1 MVRGEREVH
10 RVRGENTMMTK
21 RFFLASALTAV
32 AAFVPFASV
41 VSTQQSAATFGTS
54 THLVVQ
60 TVTVKDKGGKAI
72 EGLTAKDFVVTEDGE
87 PQQLSFVE
95 FQRLDTSAS
104 DFPSVVP
111 PPPTPPTAASAL
123 TAQANTGS
131 NANATPTPAPSTVN
145 DQITFR
151 DRRLIVLYFD
161 VSSMPPS
168 DAARAYTAAL
178 KYIDDDIRPMD
189 LVAIMS
195 YQTAG
200 VRFRQDFTDSK
211 DKMREAITRLIY
223 NDDLDGDGIPDTTVD
238 AVTAFG
244 QDDGEFNIFNT
255 DRQLAALQ
263 TALAMLKPLPEEKS
277 LVYFS
282 SRLAL
287 NGVDN
292 QAQLRATVNAAL
304 RANVQINAV
313 DARGLV
319 ATAPLGDATQA
330 SRPGLAAFNGQL
342 ATQTMTA
349 FQRSQDSLY
358 ALSKDTGGKA
368 MFDNN
373 DLSKAIVEAA
383 NSQTSYYVLG
393 YYTNKIA
400 KDGKFHRIKVSMADD
415 KYKSADLSYRQ
426 GYYADKEFAKFNAAD
441 KERQLEDALRLDDP
455 ITEITLAMEV
465 NFFRLNSAEYFVP
478 VAVKIPG
485 SELQLAKK
493 GGASHTLIDFIG
505 EIKDDY
511 GNTIQ
516 NVRDKLDIPISQD
529 IAAQLQQ
536 RPIQYETGFTVL
548 PGNYVIKV
556 LARDSE
562 TGRIGTYL
570 MNFTIPNLTREAVKL
585 PMSSV
590 VLATTRV
597 PNSDAIFNVKQKIAS
612 DAANPL
618 ISDAGKLLPS
628 VTRVF
633 SRSREM
639 LVYLEAY
646 ERDATTT
653 QPLIAFATFYRDDK
667 PVMQTAPVAVTDGLQ
682 AKSKAVP
689 LNFNVSLADL
699 APGKYE
705 CQITVLD
712 SAAQK
717 ANYWRAPIAVTP

>member
-1 MVRGEREVH
+1 
-10 RVRGENTMMTK
+10 
-21 RFFLASALTAV
+21 
-32 AAFVPFASV
+32 
-41 VSTQQSAATFGTS
+41 
-54 THLVVQ
+54 
-60 TVTVKDKGGKAI
+60 
-72 EGLTAKDFVVTEDGE
+72 
-87 PQQLSFVE
+87 VE
-95 FQRLDTSAS
+95 YQRLDTSAT

-111 PPPTPPTAASAL
+111 PPPAPPKAVASAIV
-123 TAQANTGS
+123 AA
-131 NANATPTPAPSTVN
+131 APVPAPDAAPTPSPASE
-145 DQITFR
+145 QIKFR
-151 DRRLIVLYFD
+151 DRRLMVLYFD

-168 DAARAYTAAL
+168 DAARSYTAAL
-178 KYIDDDIRPMD
+178 KYIDNDIKPMD

-195 YQTAG
+195 YQGSG

-211 DKMREAITRLIY
+211 DKMKEAITRLIY
-223 NDDLDGDGIPDTTVD
+223 NDDLDGDGIPDSTVD

-263 TALAMLKPLPEEKS
+263 TAMAMLKPLPEQKS
-277 LVYFS
+277 LVYFT
-282 SRLAL
+282 SRLSL
-287 NGVDN
+287 NGTDN

-304 RANVQINAV
+304 RANVQLFAV

-330 SRPGLAAFNGQL
+330 SRAGLGAFNGQL
-342 ATQTMTA
+342 AAQTTSA

-358 ALSKDTGGKA
+358 ALAKDTGGKA

-373 DLSKAIVEAA
+373 DLSRGIVEAA

-393 YYTNKIA
+393 YYTNKTA
-400 KDGKFHRIKVSMADD
+400 KDGKFHRVKVALAGDQ
-415 KYKSADLSYRQ
+415 YKSADLSYRQ
-426 GYYADKEFAKFNAAD
+426 GYYADKEFAKFNTAD

-455 ITEITLAMEV
+455 ITEITMAMEV

-493 GGASHTLIDFIG
+493 GGASRTLIDFIG

-516 NVRDKLDIPISQD
+516 NVRDKLDIPINQD

-536 RPIQYETGFTVL
+536 RPIQYETGFTLL

-570 MNFTIPNLTREAVKL
+570 MNFSVPNLNREAVKL

-597 PNSDAIFNVKQKIAS
+597 PNSDAIFNVKQKIAT

-633 SRSREM
+633 SRSRDM
-639 LVYLEAY
+639 LVFLQAY

-653 QPLIAFATFYRDDK
+653 QPLIAFATFYQDDK
-667 PVMQTAPVAVTDGLQ
+667 QMMQTAPVAVTEGLE
-682 AKSKAVP
+682 AKSKAVS
-689 LNFNVSLADL
+689 LNFNVSLVDL
-699 APGKYE
+699 PPGKYE

-717 ANYWRAPIAVTP
+717 ANYWRAPIAVVP

>member
-1 MVRGEREVH
+1 MP
-10 RVRGENTMMTK
+10 K
-21 RFFLASALTAV
+21 SLAFALATALVALTLRGG
-32 AAFVPFASV
+32 PFAPI
-41 VSTQQSAATFGTS
+41 VSAQQGAATFGTS

-60 TVTVKDKGGKAI
+60 TVTVKDKDGKAI
-72 EGLTAKDFVVTEDGE
+72 EGLAAKDFVVTEDGE

-95 FQRLDTSAS
+95 FQRLDTNAS

-111 PPPTPPTAASAL
+111 PPPPPPSGIAPAIVG
-123 TAQANTGS
+123 ANTGT
-131 NANATPTPAPSTVN
+131 NATAAITPAPSLNNN
-145 DQITFR
+145 DQIKFR

-161 VSSMPPS
+161 VSSMPPA
-168 DAARAYTAAL
+168 DAARAYSAAL
-178 KYIDDDIRPMD
+178 KYIDNEIKPMD
-189 LVAIMS
+189 LVAVMS
-195 YQTAG
+195 FQTAG

-263 TALAMLKPLPEEKS
+263 TAMDMLKPLPEQKTM
-277 LVYFS
+277 VYFV
-282 SRLAL
+282 SRLSL

-292 QAQLRATVNAAL
+292 QAQLRATENAAL

-342 ATQTMTA
+342 ASQTATN

-358 ALSKDTGGKA
+358 AISKDTGGKA
-368 MFDNN
+368 MLDTN
-373 DLSKAIVEAA
+373 DLTKAIVDAA

-393 YYTNKIA
+393 YYTNKTA
-400 KDGKFHRIKVSMADD
+400 KDGKFHRIKVSLAGDQF
-415 KYKSADLSYRQ
+415 KSADLSYRQ
-426 GYYADKEFAKFNAAD
+426 GYYADKEFAKFTTAD

-455 ITEITLAMEV
+455 ITEITMAMEV

-493 GGASHTLIDFIG
+493 GGASRTLIDFIG

-536 RPIQYETGFTVL
+536 RPIQYETGFTLL

-570 MNFTIPNLTREAVKL
+570 MNFTIPNLNREAVKL

-597 PNSDAIFNVKQKIAS
+597 PNSDAIFNVKQKIAA

-633 SRSREM
+633 SRSRDM
-639 LVYLEAY
+639 LVYLQAY
-646 ERDATTT
+646 EKDAATTE
-653 QPLIAFATFYRDDK
+653 PLIAFATFYQNDK
-667 PVMQTAPVAVTDGLQ
+667 QVTQTAPVAVTDGLE
-682 AKSKAVP
+682 AHSKAVP
-689 LNFNVSLADL
+689 LNFTVSLADL

-712 SAAQK
+712 STAQK
-717 ANYWRAPIAVTP
+717 ANYWRAPIAVVP